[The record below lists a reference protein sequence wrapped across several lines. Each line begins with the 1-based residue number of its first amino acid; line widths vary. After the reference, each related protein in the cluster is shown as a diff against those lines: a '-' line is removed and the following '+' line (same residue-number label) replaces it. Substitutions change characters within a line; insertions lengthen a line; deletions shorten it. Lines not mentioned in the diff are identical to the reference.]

1 MTIDKAQLKT
11 LAEAVK
17 QGHWVQDGFDVQ
29 DDGVEEYRVA
39 NCRSP
44 AEAEF
49 IAAVS
54 PATILALLAEID
66 QLKLAL
72 DMESAE
78 LAWSDS
84 DGREQGAENAKLKTE
99 LAGLRT
105 GYDAQNNVI
114 EDYKSGQDRYEQI
127 IEEMKAENKVLAKA
141 LSECIQSLSEEML
154 SKYHEAPED
163 MHPSTKRRYDLEM
176 EELAGY
182 RAAMAKEEAHG

>member
-1 MTIDKAQLKT
+1 MTIDKARLKALVDQGSLPPVVADLLT
-11 LAEAVK
+11 EIERLAKFEDWFVRLDQVDQSLAASFK
-17 QGHWVQDGFDVQ
+17 AEC
-29 DDGVEEYRVA
+29 DD
-39 NCRSP
+39 
-44 AEAEF
+44 
-49 IAAVS
+49 
-54 PATILALLAEID
+54 
-66 QLKLAL
+66 LKA
-72 DMESAE
+72 
-78 LAWSDS
+78 
-84 DGREQGAENAKLKTE
+84 E

-105 GYDAQNNVI
+105 GYEAQNNVI

-141 LSECIQSLSEEML
+141 LSECTQSLSEEML